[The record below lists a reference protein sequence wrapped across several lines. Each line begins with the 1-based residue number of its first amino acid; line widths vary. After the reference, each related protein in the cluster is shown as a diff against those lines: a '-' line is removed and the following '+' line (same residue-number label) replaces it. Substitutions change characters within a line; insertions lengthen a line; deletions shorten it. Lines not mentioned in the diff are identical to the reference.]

1 VAGLFYDPDW
11 GETKRKSLSFA
22 SLIHWLFY
30 LPQTS
35 GKPGFVSNKKARH
48 LRARLFLLSGW
59 QDSNLRPSGPKPDAL
74 TGLRYTPKNYNKL
87 KNQPDALIPK
97 NMQSCPHR

>member
-1 VAGLFYDPDW
+1 MILVGGETKRKSLSFASLINWLFYLPQTSGKPGWQDYFMILVG

-35 GKPGFVSNKKARH
+35 GKPEFVSNKKARH
-48 LRARLFLLSGW
+48 
-59 QDSNLRPSGPKPDAL
+59 
-74 TGLRYTPKNYNKL
+74 
-87 KNQPDALIPK
+87 
-97 NMQSCPHR
+97 